1 MNKFKRICIL
11 TLSLMFIFYTI
22 AFGDE
27 EVEYNRKEYD
37 RMSEEIIEEQNKA
50 ISYNSDIEKCLEEI
64 KTNEDKIKEIQTE
77 IQKISDSISVLES
90 DILEI
95 KTSMDKRVRE
105 SYKENIYLNLA
116 SYILSSNVNDLLDKI
131 DGVVMVLRNDNK
143 MVEEIKRKEEELN
156 KSKNDL
162 LYLKSVEDKAND
174 DAIRNKER
182 LEELLKSQNELVEA
196 LKVKQE
202 EFDEKYLAVS
212 ERELIAWH
220 ISVINDSNSTAMQL
234 YEVSQQLTSLRDYQ
248 MKSPIIIEEINS
260 LLDKCS
266 EKIKD
271 ISGSDTL
278 GGVIVN
284 YAMGYIGV
292 PYVWGGTTPDG
303 WDCSGFTSYI
313 YRNAIGV
320 EITRTTYTQRYE
332 GVSVSYDELQLGDL
346 VFTNGYSHVG
356 IYVGGGNY
364 INAPQPGDVT
374 RITPIYNFNEGRR
387 IVN

>member
-1 MNKFKRICIL
+1 MSKFKRICIL
-11 TLSLMFIFYTI
+11 TLSLMFIFHTI
-22 AFGDE
+22 AFGDG

-64 KTNEDKIKEIQTE
+64 KINEDEIKEIKTE
-77 IQKISDSISVLES
+77 IQKISNAISILEG

-95 KTSMDKRVRE
+95 KTNMDKRVRAF
-105 SYKENIYLNLA
+105 YKENIYLSLA
-116 SYILSSNVNDLLDKI
+116 NYTLSSDEDLLDKI
-131 DGVVMVLRNDNK
+131 DKVVMILKNDKN
-143 MVEEIKRKEEELN
+143 MIEEIKRKEEELN
-156 KSKNDL
+156 KSKSDL
-162 LYLKSVEDKAND
+162 MYLQSIEDKAND
-174 DAIRNKER
+174 DVIKNKER
-182 LEELLKSQNELVEA
+182 LEELLKSQNKLVED

-248 MKSPIIIEEINS
+248 MKSSIIIEEINV

-266 EKIKD
+266 ERIKN
-271 ISGSDTL
+271 ISGADTL
-278 GGVIVN
+278 GGTIVN
-284 YAMGYIGV
+284 YAMNYIGV
-292 PYVWGGTTPDG
+292 PYVWGGTTPSG

-320 EITRTTYTQRYE
+320 EISRTTYTQRYE

-346 VFTNGYSHVG
+346 VFTNDYAHVG

>member
-1 MNKFKRICIL
+1 MDKFKRICIL
-11 TLSLMFIFYTI
+11 TLSLMLILSTI

-37 RMSEEIIEEQNKA
+37 RMSKEIIEEQNKA

-77 IQKISDSISVLES
+77 IQKISDSISVLEA

-131 DGVVMVLRNDNK
+131 DGVVMVLKNDNK
-143 MVEEIKRKEEELN
+143 MIEEIKRKEEELN

-182 LEELLKSQNELVEA
+182 LEELLKSQNELVED

-220 ISVINDSNSTAMQL
+220 ISVINDSNSTTMQL

-248 MKSPIIIEEINS
+248 MKSSIVIEEINV

-266 EKIKD
+266 ERIKN
-271 ISGSDTL
+271 ISGADTL
-278 GGVIVN
+278 GGTIVN
-284 YAMGYIGV
+284 YAMNYIGV
-292 PYVWGGTTPDG
+292 PYVWGGTTPSG

-320 EITRTTYTQRYE
+320 EIGRTTYTQRYE
-332 GVSVSYDELQLGDL
+332 GVSVSYNELQLGDL
-346 VFTNGYSHVG
+346 VFTNDYAHVG

>member
-11 TLSLMFIFYTI
+11 TLSLMLILSTI

-50 ISYNSDIEKCLEEI
+50 ISYNGDIEKCLEEI
-64 KTNEDKIKEIQTE
+64 RVNEDKIKEIQTE
-77 IQKISDSISVLES
+77 IQKVSDSISILEN

-116 SYILSSNVNDLLDKI
+116 SYILSSDVKNLLDKI
-131 DGVVMVLRNDNK
+131 DGVLMVLKSDK
-143 MVEEIKRKEEELN
+143 DMIEEIKRKEEELN

-162 LYLKSVEDKAND
+162 MYLKSVEDKAND
-174 DAIRNKER
+174 DAIKNKER
-182 LEELLKSQNELVEA
+182 LEELLKSQNELIED
-196 LKVKQE
+196 LKTKQA

-212 ERELIAWH
+212 ERELIEWH

-234 YEVSQQLTSLRDYQ
+234 YEVSQQLINLRDYQ
-248 MKSPIIIEEINS
+248 MKSPIIIEEINL
-260 LLDKCS
+260 LLDECS
-266 EKIKD
+266 EKISN

-278 GGVIVN
+278 GGAIVN
-284 YAMGYIGV
+284 FAMGYIGV

-303 WDCSGFTSYI
+303 WDCSGFTSYV

-332 GVSVSYDELQLGDL
+332 GISVGYDELQLGDL

-374 RITPIYNFNEGRR
+374 RVTPIYGFNEGRR
-387 IVN
+387 IVY

>member
-143 MVEEIKRKEEELN
+143 MIEEIKRKEEELN

-278 GGVIVN
+278 GGTIVN

-303 WDCSGFTSYI
+303 WDCSGFTSYV

-320 EITRTTYTQRYE
+320 EITRTTYTQKYE
-332 GVSVSYDELQLGDL
+332 GVSVSYNELQLGDL
-346 VFTNGYSHVG
+346 VFTNDYSHVG

-364 INAPQPGDVT
+364 INAPQPGDVP

>member
-11 TLSLMFIFYTI
+11 TLSLLFILNTI

-64 KTNEDKIKEIQTE
+64 KINEDKIKEIETE
-77 IQKISDSISVLES
+77 IQKISDSISILES

-95 KTSMDKRVRE
+95 KTNMDKRVRE
-105 SYKENIYLNLA
+105 SYKENIYLSLA
-116 SYILSSNVNDLLDKI
+116 SYILSSDAKDLLDKI
-131 DGVVMVLRNDNK
+131 DGVVMVLKNDKN
-143 MVEEIKRKEEELN
+143 MIEEIKRKEEELN

-162 LYLKSVEDKAND
+162 MYLQSVEDKANS
-174 DAIRNKER
+174 DAIKNKER
-182 LEELLKSQNELVEA
+182 LEELLKSQNELVED
-196 LKVKQE
+196 LKVKQK

-212 ERELIAWH
+212 ERELIGWH

-234 YEVSQQLTSLRDYQ
+234 YEVSQQLTNLRDYQ
-248 MKSPIIIEEINS
+248 MKSPIIIEEINL
-260 LLDKCS
+260 LLDECS
-266 EKIKD
+266 EKIKN

-278 GGVIVN
+278 GGTIVN

-292 PYVWGGTTPDG
+292 PYVWGGTTPSG
-303 WDCSGFTSYI
+303 WDCSGFTSYV

-332 GVSVSYDELQLGDL
+332 GISVGYDELQLGDL
-346 VFTNGYSHVG
+346 VFTNGYAHVG

-374 RITPIYNFNEGRR
+374 RVTPIYNFNEGRR

>member
-1 MNKFKRICIL
+1 MDKFKRICIL
-11 TLSLMFIFYTI
+11 TLSLMLILSTI
-22 AFGDE
+22 AFGDG

-64 KTNEDKIKEIQTE
+64 KTNKDKIKEIETE
-77 IQKISDSISVLES
+77 IQKISDSISILES

-95 KTSMDKRVRE
+95 KTNMDKRVRE
-105 SYKENIYLNLA
+105 SYKENIYLSLA
-116 SYILSSNVNDLLDKI
+116 SYILSSNAKDLLDRI
-131 DGVVMVLRNDNK
+131 DGVVMVLKNDKN
-143 MVEEIKRKEEELN
+143 MIEEIKRKEEELN

-162 LYLKSVEDKAND
+162 MYLQSVEDKANE
-174 DAIRNKER
+174 DAIKNKER
-182 LEELLKSQNELVEA
+182 LEELLKSQNELVED
-196 LKVKQE
+196 LKVKQK

-212 ERELIAWH
+212 ERELIGWH

-234 YEVSQQLTSLRDYQ
+234 YEVSQQLTNLRDYQ
-248 MKSPIIIEEINS
+248 MKSPIIIEEINL
-260 LLDKCS
+260 LLDECS
-266 EKIKD
+266 EKIKN

-278 GGVIVN
+278 GGTIVN
-284 YAMGYIGV
+284 YAMGYIGI
-292 PYVWGGTTPDG
+292 PYVWGGTTPSG
-303 WDCSGFTSYI
+303 WDCSGFTSYV

-332 GVSVSYDELQLGDL
+332 GVSVGYDELQLGDL
-346 VFTNGYSHVG
+346 VFTNGYAHVG

-364 INAPQPGDVT
+364 INAPQTGDVT
-374 RITPIYNFNEGRR
+374 RVTPIYNFNEGRR

>member
-1 MNKFKRICIL
+1 
-11 TLSLMFIFYTI
+11 MFIFHTI
-22 AFGDE
+22 AFGDG

-64 KTNEDKIKEIQTE
+64 KINEDKIKEIKTE
-77 IQKISDSISVLES
+77 IQKISNAISILEG

-95 KTSMDKRVRE
+95 KTNMDKRVRAF
-105 SYKENIYLNLA
+105 YKENIYLSLA
-116 SYILSSNVNDLLDKI
+116 NYTLSSDEDLLDKI
-131 DGVVMVLRNDNK
+131 DKVVMILKNDKN
-143 MVEEIKRKEEELN
+143 MIEEIKRKEEELN
-156 KSKNDL
+156 KSKSDL
-162 LYLKSVEDKAND
+162 MYLQSIEDKAND
-174 DAIRNKER
+174 DVIKNKER
-182 LEELLKSQNELVEA
+182 LEELLKSQNKLVED

-248 MKSPIIIEEINS
+248 MKSSIIIEEINV

-266 EKIKD
+266 ERIKN
-271 ISGSDTL
+271 ISGADTL
-278 GGVIVN
+278 GGTIVN
-284 YAMGYIGV
+284 YAMNYIGV
-292 PYVWGGTTPDG
+292 PYVWGGTTPSG

-320 EITRTTYTQRYE
+320 EISRTTYTQRYE

-346 VFTNGYSHVG
+346 VFTNDYAHVG